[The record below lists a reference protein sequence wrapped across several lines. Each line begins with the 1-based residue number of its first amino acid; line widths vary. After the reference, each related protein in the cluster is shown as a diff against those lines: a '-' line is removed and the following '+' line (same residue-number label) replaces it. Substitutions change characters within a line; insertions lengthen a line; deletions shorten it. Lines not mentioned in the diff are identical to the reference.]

1 MADIIETIFDVETK
15 SFFDDTGTR
24 DASEL
29 GVSIVSVYRRTL
41 DANLKEVEGQML
53 SFWESEFDKMWP
65 LFADSSRII
74 GFNTKRFDLPA
85 LRPYAPPYFAKL
97 NHFDILE
104 ELRSG
109 HGHGTSLDR
118 IAKDTLG
125 KGKNDSGANAVLY
138 WNNGDPESLAKLKM
152 YCEMDVA
159 ITRDI
164 YDFVLTN
171 KYLKFTDRW
180 NSPRV
185 VELDFSYPPPEA
197 VQQDSLF

>member
-1 MADIIETIFDVETK
+1 MANIFETIFDVETK

-29 GVSIVSVYRRTL
+29 GVSIVSVYKRTL
-41 DANLKEVEGQML
+41 DESLNEIEGKMM
-53 SFWESEFDKMWP
+53 SFWESEFDQMWP
-65 LFADSSRII
+65 LFAESNRII
-74 GFNTKRFDLPA
+74 GFNTKRFDIAA
-85 LRPYAPPYFAKL
+85 LRPYAPAYFAKL

-104 ELRSG
+104 QLRLA

-125 KGKNDSGANAVLY
+125 KGKIDSGANAVMY
-138 WNNGDPESLAKLKM
+138 WNKGDKESLDKLKM
-152 YCEMDVA
+152 YCEMDVE

-164 YDFVLTN
+164 YDFVLKN

-197 VQQDSLF
+197 IQQDSLF